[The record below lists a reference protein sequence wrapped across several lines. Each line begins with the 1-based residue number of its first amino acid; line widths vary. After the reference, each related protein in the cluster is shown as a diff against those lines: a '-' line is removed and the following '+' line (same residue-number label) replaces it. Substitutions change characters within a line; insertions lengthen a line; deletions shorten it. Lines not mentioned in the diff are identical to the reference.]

1 MCSRT
6 DADGFLPCPFCGGTV
21 IHMETWSRQRG
32 EWQGKV
38 TNECCGYTFIVLNVY
53 GSTKKE
59 VIEFYK
65 KMWNK
70 RPEKAC

>member
-1 MCSRT
+1 MCSKT
-6 DADGFLPCPFCGGTV
+6 DADGFLPCPFCGGTE

-32 EWQGKV
+32 EWLGKV
-38 TNECCGYTFIVLNVY
+38 TNECCGYTFIVLNVV

-59 VIEFYK
+59 MIEFYK
-65 KMWNK
+65 RRWNK